1 MFLVMIVTVVIVVI
15 PIALGMPPVIRTAVV
30 AVIGVPATFA
40 FGVQVATSTLCLGAT
55 LPMMTNRV
63 VEPCFSLL
71 DAMLTF
77 RVVIIGPHL
86 RNCGKKQ
93 GRTEDRCRD
102 QSRRDFQRL
111 LSKFV
116 QSMPPAVK

>member
-1 MFLVMIVTVVIVVI
+1 MFLVMIVVVAVVI
-15 PIALGMPPVIRTAVV
+15 PIALGMPPVIRTAPV
-30 AVIGVPATFA
+30 AVVGVPATFA
-40 FGVQVATSTLCLGAT
+40 FGVQVATATLCLGTT

-63 VEPCFSLL
+63 VEPCFGLL

-93 GRTEDRCRD
+93 GRAEDRCRD
-102 QSRRDFQRL
+102 QPRRDFQRL
-111 LSKFV
+111 LSKSV